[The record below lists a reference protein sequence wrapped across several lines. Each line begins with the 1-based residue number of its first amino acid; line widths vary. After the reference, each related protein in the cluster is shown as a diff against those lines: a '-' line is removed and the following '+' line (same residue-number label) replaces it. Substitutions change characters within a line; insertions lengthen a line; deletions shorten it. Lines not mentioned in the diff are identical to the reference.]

1 MYYSTV
7 IDMFTIPD
15 AFHHAVQYSTELL
28 YVVIMTMNFS
38 LLHTF
43 SYQKTLTRQPPAAP
57 RRVRPIRHHIFFPV
71 PQLAGR
77 DSSVTY
83 DRCLLTLTNYNTVLY
98 YTGIST
104 LGRWYQCLN

>member
-7 IDMFTIPD
+7 TDMFTIPD

-43 SYQKTLTRQPPAAP
+43 SYQKTVTRQPPAAP
-57 RRVRPIRHHIFFPV
+57 RRVRPIRHHIFF
-71 PQLAGR
+71 
-77 DSSVTY
+77 
-83 DRCLLTLTNYNTVLY
+83 LY
-98 YTGIST
+98 LSWLEGTQVSHMT
-104 LGRWYQCLN
+104 DVC